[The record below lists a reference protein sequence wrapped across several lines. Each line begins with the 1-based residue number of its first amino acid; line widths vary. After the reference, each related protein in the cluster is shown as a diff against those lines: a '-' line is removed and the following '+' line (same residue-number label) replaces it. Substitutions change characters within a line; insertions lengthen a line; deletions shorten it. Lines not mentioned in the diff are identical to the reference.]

1 MSNISLC
8 KYLERTGMSK
18 VILIT
23 GASTGI
29 GAETAMFLANNNQI
43 IVHYN
48 SSGEEAKQVADE
60 VTHLGGKAHL
70 VQANLSAEEG
80 CQKLAEYTSRNFDR
94 LDLLINNAGS
104 LIKRHTATE
113 LEWDLMQQTFAVNV
127 FSAMKLSS
135 LCIPLLENG
144 NYPCIV
150 NITSIAMRHGA
161 PTATIYG
168 AAKAALDSFTR
179 GLAKELAPAIR
190 VNAVAPGVIE
200 TPFHEKFSSRER
212 MEAFKEATPLKING
226 KAKHVAMA
234 IEMLIENQ
242 FITGETIDVNGG
254 LFMR

>member
-1 MSNISLC
+1 
-8 KYLERTGMSK
+8 MSK

-80 CQKLAEYTSRNFDR
+80 CQKIAEYTSKNFDR
-94 LDLLINNAGS
+94 LDVLINNAGS

-135 LCIPLLENG
+135 LCIPLLEKG

-161 PTATIYG
+161 PTATISTTT
-168 AAKAALDSFTR
+168 AAGSAAPRT
-179 GLAKELAPAIR
+179 AAPARIATKTLTLLPGGSSLSEGR
-190 VNAVAPGVIE
+190 VDR
-200 TPFHEKFSSRER
+200 PFSQTCRREISATALPARASRPSR
-212 MEAFKEATPLKING
+212 KNG
-226 KAKHVAMA
+226 RVKLCRHQCPA
-234 IEMLIENQ
+234 
-242 FITGETIDVNGG
+242 G
-254 LFMR
+254 R